1 MPAFNLTT
9 KKEIKDK
16 APTAL
21 KPAVDAIFGALPRGK
36 TGIFADRDWNK
47 SKTRQWVIKV
57 NADEYESIAMLYG
70 EKPNGTM
77 FNANVAGYKLKFQKS
92 QKKSVGAADAKT
104 TRKQELGSAWIR
116 RRALKDNKKYSKWED
131 ILKDEKYSELA
142 AIYPEI
148 SPEWIQGY
156 YAQQAKM
163 LQEYSN
169 PKFDEFNREGGFMGF
184 ITQLI
189 KEKFGISQKDNW
201 NPADIWLIQNERS
214 VTQIINETVDGN
226 GSQTIMELNAVLR
239 KLFKEEKVV
248 GVSLKKISGN
258 TARYET
264 YNVDD
269 LGLTETYNYAVK
281 SFKID
286 LSLKNGEFGTQ
297 DARIIVE
304 GNAAEFNFQIK
315 GNDSTKISNL
325 KFEPTAKGAAAA
337 RVGKAPVAMVAAL
350 LKDKNLDY
358 KNDNNKFPKTA
369 KEFADVQ
376 DDYKKTLTFL
386 KQKGVDIEVTT
397 VDEALSNISA
407 AFLGKAHVANSK
419 CMQLKFLEAV
429 LKLKKKE
436 MEEFMTDMV
445 FLAAKKGKRFGPFGK
460 LY

>member
-1 MPAFNLTT
+1 
-9 KKEIKDK
+9 
-16 APTAL
+16 
-21 KPAVDAIFGALPRGK
+21 
-36 TGIFADRDWNK
+36 
-47 SKTRQWVIKV
+47 
-57 NADEYESIAMLYG
+57 
-70 EKPNGTM
+70 
-77 FNANVAGYKLKFQKS
+77 
-92 QKKSVGAADAKT
+92 
-104 TRKQELGSAWIR
+104 
-116 RRALKDNKKYSKWED
+116 
-131 ILKDEKYSELA
+131 
-142 AIYPEI
+142 
-148 SPEWIQGY
+148 
-156 YAQQAKM
+156 
-163 LQEYSN
+163 
-169 PKFDEFNREGGFMGF
+169 
-184 ITQLI
+184 
-189 KEKFGISQKDNW
+189 
-201 NPADIWLIQNERS
+201 
-214 VTQIINETVDGN
+214 
-226 GSQTIMELNAVLR
+226 MELNAVLR